1 VDRLWADLR
10 YAGRQVARS
19 PGFAALAVVM
29 LGLGIGATTTIFSV
43 INALFLR
50 PPPQVRD
57 PERLVAVYTSDFSGP
72 AFGTSSYPDYE
83 DFTAGVPALAAIAAA
98 SPRPFSVAVGGESF
112 RTLGEMVSDN
122 YFELL
127 GVPLA
132 AGSGFV
138 NGSSESQAVIAH
150 GLWMRRFG
158 GDPQIVGRTI
168 RLSGHTFTVSGV
180 APRGFSGSIRG
191 VRMEVWTSLAAQR
204 VLDPA
209 DDWLTNRGD
218 RGLSL
223 VGRLRDGASAEEAQS
238 QLAVVAARL
247 HRAYPE
253 KWTDVAGKQR
263 RVTVLPEREARIFPS
278 IRGPVTQFLGLLMGV
293 AGLVLLVC
301 CANLANLLLARA
313 TVRRRELAVRL
324 ALGGGRAR
332 LVRQL
337 LTEGLVL
344 ATLGGAA
351 GVALAVWAAGALSA
365 FRPPLPVPVAL
376 EFPLDGRIL
385 LFTLAVTAATVVLSA
400 LLPALRATRLDAAS
414 ALRADLS
421 AVPGSRRLGLR
432 DALVVG
438 QVAVSLVVLAAAGL
452 FITSLRNATQLDP
465 GFRSEDLAMLRL
477 ELGIQGYDSAR
488 GQALYAELERRART
502 QPGVE
507 SVALAEILP
516 LGLSG
521 QRRGVE
527 VEGYAPAEGED
538 MEFGVN
544 TVSAGYFE
552 TMGIEV
558 VRGRTFEPSDR
569 AGAKPVA
576 IVNQSFARRF
586 WPGEDPIGRQISTG
600 SGGARE
606 VVGVVR
612 DGKYRSLT
620 ESPQPHF
627 YEPFAQAYE
636 PDMVLVARA
645 ASDARSVLDAL
656 VREAHALDPELPIE
670 ASTMEEHLGLA
681 MLPQRIGSA
690 VLASF
695 GVITAMLAALGLY
708 GVMSYVVSQRTR
720 EIGIR
725 VALGA
730 RTRDVRLLV
739 LRRALAVTLAGLAIG
754 LACAVAAARLLAAFL
769 VNVSPSDPA
778 VLLWVTGLFTVV
790 ALLAAWLPA
799 QRAAAV
805 DPVRALRWE

>member
-1 VDRLWADLR
+1 MDRLRADLR
-10 YAGRQVARS
+10 YAWRQVARS

-50 PPPQVRD
+50 PPAQVRE

-72 AFGTSSYPDYE
+72 AYGTSSYPDYQ
-83 DFTAGVPALAAIAAA
+83 DFAAGVPALAAVAAS
-98 SPRPFSVAVGGESF
+98 SPRPFSVAAGGESF

-122 YFELL
+122 YFEVL

-132 AGSGFV
+132 VGSGFAS
-138 NGSSESQAVIAH
+138 GASETQAVIAH
-150 GLWMRRFG
+150 GLWIRRFG
-158 GDPQIVGRTI
+158 GDPRVVGRTL

-191 VRMEVWTSLAAQR
+191 VRMEVWTSLAAQQ

-209 DDWLTNRGD
+209 DDWLEQRGD

-223 VGRLRDGASAEEAQS
+223 VGRLKDGATVEEAQG
-238 QLAVVAARL
+238 QLAVIAARL

-253 KWTDVAGKQR
+253 KWTDVAGQQR

-332 LVRQL
+332 LIRQL

-344 ATLGGAA
+344 AILGGTA
-351 GVALAVWAAGALSA
+351 GVALALWAADALSA

-376 EFPLDGRIL
+376 EFPVDGRIL
-385 LFTLAVTAATVVLSA
+385 LFTLAVTGATVVLSA
-400 LLPALRATRLDAAS
+400 LLPALRATRLEAAS

-421 AVPGSRRLGLR
+421 TSSGTRRFGLR

-452 FITSLRNATQLDP
+452 FITSLRNATHLDP
-465 GFRSEDLAMLRL
+465 GFRSQDLALLRL
-477 ELGIQGYDSAR
+477 ELGVQGYDSAR
-488 GQALYAELERRART
+488 GQAFYAELERRARAL
-502 QPGVE
+502 PGVQ

-552 TMGIEV
+552 AMGIEI
-558 VRGRTFEPSDR
+558 VRGRAFEPSDR

-576 IVNQSFARRF
+576 MVNESFARRF
-586 WPGEDPIGRQISTG
+586 WPGENPIGRRLSTG
-600 SGGARE
+600 RGGARE

-620 ESPQPHF
+620 EAPQPHF

-645 ASDARSVLDAL
+645 ATDARSVLDAL
-656 VREAHALDPELPIE
+656 IREAHALDPELPIE

-681 MLPQRIGSA
+681 VLPQRIGSA
-690 VLASF
+690 VLTSF
-695 GVITAMLAALGLY
+695 GAITALLAALGLY
-708 GVMSYVVSQRTR
+708 GVMSYAVSQRTR

-730 RTRDVRLLV
+730 RGHDVRLLV
-739 LRRALAVTLAGLAIG
+739 LRRALAVTLTGLALG
-754 LACAVAAARLLAAFL
+754 LAGALAAARLLGAFL
-769 VNVSPSDPA
+769 VNVSPSDPVTLLSVTAFFTAVA
-778 VLLWVTGLFTVV
+778 VL
-790 ALLAAWLPA
+790 ASWLPA